1 MDKIK
6 TRINQIYAA
15 VPKRTAAFF
24 YSTQSHI
31 TPDKATK
38 NKKPKKDFGAA
49 DLQRLRL
56 FYVVKGHYIA
66 FYRSRAPPSNL
77 ENPLTLF

>member
-15 VPKRTAAFF
+15 VQKNTAAFF

-31 TPDKATK
+31 TPDKRTK
-38 NKKPKKDFGAA
+38 KYSGAA

-56 FYVVKGHYIA
+56 FYVVKGHYTA
-66 FYRSRAPPSNL
+66 FYRSRAPPPRS
-77 ENPLTLF
+77 